1 MTTIEKVKYLAK
13 RAIPWRLRYHIKIW
27 EAEGKIRIPNRLKT
41 HGDVNEYNHTLY
53 NILDELG
60 IKDNLL
66 NKTVCEIGP
75 GEYCSHAALEYQMGA
90 DREILIDIK
99 DFVGLENLAVPDH
112 LRLDPKRYQIIRE
125 LPEISDNETWMSLLK
140 KINGSYYTNGFE
152 DYKQIQDNS
161 VDICFGVSVLQH
173 IRKKFFVS
181 SIKEIYRFM
190 RPGGVAW
197 FYVDLR
203 DMIGGKKNHLRFA
216 ADVWEDHTHYD
227 MDNYTN
233 RISYSE
239 MCDIFLSAGF
249 GIKTVK
255 VAKFAKMPVSRR
267 YLSEEFWDMTDKDLM
282 ISQFIIQ
289 LVKK

>member
-1 MTTIEKVKYLAK
+1 
-13 RAIPWRLRYHIKIW
+13 
-27 EAEGKIRIPNRLKT
+27 
-41 HGDVNEYNHTLY
+41 
-53 NILDELG
+53 
-60 IKDNLL
+60 
-66 NKTVCEIGP
+66 
-75 GEYCSHAALEYQMGA
+75 
-90 DREILIDIK
+90 
-99 DFVGLENLAVPDH
+99 
-112 LRLDPKRYQIIRE
+112 
-125 LPEISDNETWMSLLK
+125 
-140 KINGSYYTNGFE
+140 
-152 DYKQIQDNS
+152 
-161 VDICFGVSVLQH
+161 
-173 IRKKFFVS
+173 
-181 SIKEIYRFM
+181 
-190 RPGGVAW
+190 
-197 FYVDLR
+197 
-203 DMIGGKKNHLRFA
+203 MIGGKKNHLRFA